1 MPTLSLKANERPS
14 LLRRGNFVSYGGGYA
29 ILVGYPAVASAEER
43 AKGLSLSHIKG
54 IILVDCY
61 LNQF

>member
-1 MPTLSLKANERPS
+1 MSL
-14 LLRRGNFVSYGGGYA
+14 GGGYA
-29 ILVGYPAVASAEER
+29 ILVGYPAVASAEAR
-43 AKGLSLSHIKG
+43 KKVLSLSHIKG

>member
-1 MPTLSLKANERPS
+1 M
-14 LLRRGNFVSYGGGYA
+14 SYGGGYA
-29 ILVGYPAVASAEER
+29 ILVEYPEVASAEEK